1 MIYRFGDN
9 FLEDANLDGELYLA
23 KKIQT
28 YLNKMKIAF
37 GDQIL

>member
-23 KKIQT
+23 KNSNLPKQNENC
-28 YLNKMKIAF
+28 LW
-37 GDQIL
+37 

>member
-23 KKIQT
+23 KKNSNLPKQNENC
-28 YLNKMKIAF
+28 LW
-37 GDQIL
+37 